1 MDYRNAY
8 RGDESTGASCRAA
21 ALRHVKRVLPPPPR
35 PPRGVHFLGGLR
47 CHSMERWIRKVA
59 QPVDADDSIFTL
71 RSGAVCG
78 VQEQERKGKG
88 TSGYQSQNERKQGGK
103 DRNPKPVG
111 SGPPLPLSPPRVF
124 RDRNRCKTDPQFV
137 RRRREKSDTLLY
149 PWCGRVRARAAN
161 HVREPQLTSSLAPR
175 PTCAPVTNDPNT
187 S

>member
-1 MDYRNAY
+1 MLIAV
-8 RGDESTGASCRAA
+8 TKAQVLPAA
-21 ALRHVKRVLPPPPR
+21 QPPSLRHVKPVLPPPPPR

-71 RSGAVCG
+71 RSGAGTGCG
-78 VQEQERKGKG
+78 VQERKGKG

-111 SGPPLPLSPPRVF
+111 SGPPLPLSPPRPCSEH
-124 RDRNRCKTDPQFV
+124 RNRRKTDPQFV

-149 PWCGRVRARAAN
+149 PWCGRGRAHGR
-161 HVREPQLTSSLAPR
+161 RT
-175 PTCAPVTNDPNT
+175 TCESPN
-187 S
+187 